1 MPSWQARL
9 VARLVRWRVKPA
21 LGDMADIGRVRRAFA
36 KALPPPRGAR
46 FTPATVAGVPGEW
59 VAPADGPTPADTLL
73 YLHGGG
79 FVGCSPR
86 THRPATATLAQ
97 HGWRVFVPDYRLAP
111 EHPFPAGL
119 DDCRAVWRAL
129 ADDHAA
135 RQASG
140 SASGRLAVAGDS
152 AGGNLSLALM
162 LAEREA
168 GGRLPDAAALFS
180 PATDLTGG
188 SASIRDNAERDAM
201 FRGEA
206 LAHLGQAYL
215 QGADPAQ
222 PLASPLLGRLDG
234 LPPLLLHVGEDECL
248 RDDALRLAVRARAA
262 GVTVAL
268 QVWATVPHVWQLFHW
283 LPEARASLA
292 LASRFLRAP
301 QAEAGTQPQ
310 DEVLDALII
319 GAGLSGIGQA
329 AHLQQACPEQRYA
342 ILEARPRIGGTW
354 DLFRYPG
361 VRSDSDMY
369 TLGYAFKPWTNPK
382 AIADGPSIK
391 AYIEETARERGIDAQ
406 IRHGHRA
413 VAADW
418 SSTEARW
425 RVTVAVEPVA
435 LPDPPCGGAGQLPGA
450 GAGVGAASADGAAPA
465 AAPTPATRT
474 FHTRFLLMCGGYY
487 RYAQGHR
494 PTWPGEADFRG
505 QLVHPQAWPEGL
517 DWRGKQVVII
527 GSGATAVTLLPEM
540 AKDAAHVVMLQRS
553 PTYIVTLPGQDP
565 VAHWLTRRLGWLLGP
580 MGRYRVVRMKN
591 ILVGMLLFQLARRWP
606 DKAQARLLGLAK
618 QQLPADADIAR
629 DYTPR
634 YKPWDQ
640 RVCAVPDGDLFK
652 AVRSGRAS
660 VVTDAI
666 ERFTP
671 GGIRLASG
679 RELAADI
686 VVTATGLELNTL
698 GDMALSIDGRPL
710 DPAQTMAYKGMMFSG
725 VPNLVQTFG
734 YTNASWTLKAD
745 LTADFTC
752 RLMRHLAR
760 HGLAAATPR
769 RDPAVR
775 EAPFLDFSSGY
786 VQRAL
791 AKLPKQ
797 GDRKPW
803 RLYQNYLLDWLTL
816 RWGRVDDGH
825 LQFTPA
831 PPAEGAG
838 HQPHPAR
845 TPAAAR

>member
-21 LGDMADIGRVRRAFA
+21 LGDMRDIARVRRAFGQA
-36 KALPPPRGAR
+36 VPPPRGAR
-46 FTPATVAGVPGEW
+46 FTPATVGGVAGEW
-59 VAPADGPTPADTLL
+59 VTPANGPTPSDTLL

-86 THRPATATLAQ
+86 THRPATAGLALR
-97 HGWRVFVPDYRLAP
+97 GWRVFVPDYRLAP
-111 EHPFPAGL
+111 EHPYPAAL

-129 ADDHAA
+129 VAEQAA
-135 RQASG
+135 GQAGQPATAHDTGTASTSSTSG
-140 SASGRLAVAGDS
+140 ARSAAPFAPPGRLTVAGDS
-152 AGGNLSLALM
+152 AGGNLCLALM
-162 LAEREA
+162 LAERDA

-180 PATDLTGG
+180 PAADLTGG

-201 FRGEA
+201 FHGEA
-206 LAHLGQAYL
+206 LGHLADAYL

-268 QVWATVPHVWQLFHW
+268 QVWATVPHVWQLIRW
-283 LPEARASLA
+283 LPEARASLDIA
-292 LASRFLRAP
+292 ARFLRAP
-301 QAEAGTQPQ
+301 QAEAGAQPQ
-310 DEVLDALII
+310 DEVLDALIV

-342 ILEARPRIGGTW
+342 ILEARPRPGGTW

-406 IRHGHRA
+406 IRCGHRA

-418 SSTEARW
+418 SSAEARW
-425 RVTVAVEPVA
+425 RVTVDVT
-435 LPDPPCGGAGQLPGA
+435 PPT
-450 GAGVGAASADGAAPA
+450 ADTA
-465 AAPTPATRT
+465 AAPDRSHAGIDSGSGPGPAPTSRT
-474 FHTRFLLMCGGYY
+474 IHTRFLLMCGGYY

-494 PTWPGEADFRG
+494 PEWPGEADFQGR
-505 QLVHPQAWPEGL
+505 LVHPQAWPEDL
-517 DWRGKQVVII
+517 DYRGKQVVII

-565 VAHWLTRRLGWLLGP
+565 VAHWLERRLGTVLGP
-580 MGRYRVVRMKN
+580 MARYRLVRIKN
-591 ILVGMLLFQLARRWP
+591 ILLGMLLFQLARRWP
-606 DKAQARLLGLAK
+606 DKAQARLLGLAR
-618 QQLPADADIAR
+618 QQLPPGADIAR

-640 RVCAVPDGDLFK
+640 RVCAVPDGDLFQ
-652 AVRSGRAS
+652 AVRAGRAS
-660 VVTDAI
+660 VVTDTI

-671 GGIRLASG
+671 DGIRLASG
-679 RELAADI
+679 RVLPADI
-686 VVTATGLELNTL
+686 VVTATGLALNAL
-698 GDMALSIDGRPL
+698 GDMAITIDGRPL
-710 DPAQTMAYKGMMFSG
+710 APASTMAYKGMMFSG

-752 RLMRHLAR
+752 RLIRHMAR
-760 HGLAAATPR
+760 HGHAAATPQ
-769 RDPAVR
+769 RDPAVG

-791 AKLPKQ
+791 ATLPKQ

-831 PPAEGAG
+831 PPD
-838 HQPHPAR
+838 R
-845 TPAAAR
+845 R